1 MFAMTRAQEFQ
12 SQLKQKVRGRV
23 FKVSEAASIGI
34 PRHAVYDLWHRG
46 QLTRVGRGL
55 FATNSLNLGLHE
67 TLAEA
72 AKQVPK
78 GIVCLLS
85 ALSFHRLTVQ
95 NPREVWMAIPEK
107 AWKPRAYSLPLHFVR
122 FSGAAYSEGIEEQRV
137 GRTRVCVYNPA
148 KTVADCFKYRNK
160 IGTDVALEAL
170 QDYWHQRRG
179 SLDELLHYARICR
192 VANVMRPYLEALVQ

>member
-1 MFAMTRAQEFQ
+1 M
-12 SQLKQKVRGRV
+12 RGRV
-23 FKVSEAASIGI
+23 FRVSEAASAGI
-34 PRHAVYDLWHRG
+34 PRHAVYELWHQGR
-46 QLTRVGRGL
+46 LTRVGRGL
-55 FATNSLNLGLHE
+55 FVTDSLNLGPHE

-72 AKQVPK
+72 AKQIPK

-85 ALSFHRLTVQ
+85 ALSFHRLTTQ

-107 AWKPRAYSLPLHFVR
+107 AWKPRASPLPLHIVR

-137 GRTRVCVYNPA
+137 GGSRVRIYNPA

-170 QDYWHQRRG
+170 HDYWRQRRG
-179 SLDELLHYARICR
+179 SMDELLHYARICR
-192 VANVMRPYLEALVQ
+192 VANVMHPYLEALAQ